1 MKNLTNH
8 IRKAVVAVVLAVVLF
23 FAASSLTNSAR
34 AENDPKYGPD
44 TYTEK
49 FYQDGHWYMVVY
61 NQNGDPI
68 IVIIDP
74 TW

>member
-8 IRKAVVAVVLAVVLF
+8 IRKAIISVVLAVVLF
-23 FAASSLTNSAR
+23 FAASSFTNSAR
-34 AENDPKYGPD
+34 AENDPYYGPG

-49 FYQDGHWYMVVY
+49 FYQDGHWYIVVY
-61 NQNGDPI
+61 NHEGDPI
-68 IVIIDP
+68 IVIVDP